1 MTDESPVGKIQT
13 VTGPINPGDLGV
25 TMTHEH
31 VLSAFRMLVPPGPEA
46 SVRDFYYRPVASDT
60 VGLLR
65 HYADVMVSADDFE
78 LTDVSTAIDEVGLYR
93 QYGGDSIVE
102 VTGIGIGR
110 DPVGLA
116 RISRAT
122 GVKIVMGGSF
132 YVPVSHPPDMDEL
145 SEDDLVE
152 RIVRDVTEG
161 VGGTRI
167 KSGVIGEVGC
177 WYPLTDN
184 GLKVLR
190 ASGRAQRLTG
200 APITIHPGRNVKA
213 PLEVLDILLGVGAD
227 PAHII
232 MGHLERTFTEQ
243 GEFAQVGDSG
253 CYLEWDL
260 TGEERSF
267 YDGNP
272 KFDMPSDS
280 TRIDQIAGLVADGYG
295 DQIVIAQDI
304 AYKHRLVKNGGHG
317 YGYILAHI
325 VPRMRR
331 RGMAEEAIQK
341 ILVDNPARALTF
353 TEPKG

>member
-1 MTDESPVGKIQT
+1 MADDRTAEKIQT
-13 VTGPINPGDLGV
+13 VTGPISPGDLGV

-31 VLSAFRMLVPPGPEA
+31 VLAAFRMLIPPAPEA
-46 SVRDFYYRPVASDT
+46 SVKDFYYRPVSADT

-65 HYADVMVSADDFE
+65 HYADIMVNADDFE
-78 LTDVSTAIDEVGLYR
+78 LTDVPTAIEELLLYK

-102 VTGIGIGR
+102 VTSIGIGR

-122 GVKIVMGGSF
+122 GVNIVMGGSF
-132 YVPVSHPPDMDEL
+132 YVPVAHPPDMDER
-145 SEDDLVE
+145 SEEELAE
-152 RIVRDVTEG
+152 RIARDVTEG
-161 VGGTRI
+161 VDGTGIR
-167 KSGVIGEVGC
+167 SGVIGEIGC
-177 WYPLTDN
+177 WHPLTDN

-190 ASGRAQRLTG
+190 ASGMAQRLTG

-213 PLEVLDILLGVGAD
+213 PLEILDILLGVGAD

-232 MGHLERTFTEQ
+232 MGHLERTFTLHS
-243 GEFAQVGDSG
+243 EFAQVADSG

-260 TGEERSF
+260 TGEERSY

-272 KFDMPSDS
+272 EFDMPGDS
-280 TRIDQIAGLVADGYG
+280 RRIDQIAGLVADGYG

-331 RGMAEEAIQK
+331 RGMAEDAIRK
-341 ILVDNPARALTF
+341 ILVDNPTRALTF
-353 TEPKG
+353 TEPRR